1 MVKSNFKSALE
12 NKPNI
17 IFSSFARSGA
27 SAIDVILNSLL
38 TSIGYYVPPFGI
50 KASPSIC
57 TKVAG
62 ICDPFYH
69 FTHAPPQMFEPLLE
83 QPDYRFIYQY
93 RDPRDSVISWA
104 YNEISE
110 GNVKENV
117 NLDAVLKQIIVSRHH
132 LTEHVSR
139 AREWFSLG
147 DKVLSVSFEEMKE
160 SKAKAIT
167 NIIRFVGISHLID
180 VNAINSA
187 VSEYSDAKYAES
199 LYVKEARLYKLKL
212 VRGERGVSRAWVGG
226 LTPGNKLLL
235 KKIAGHYLIE
245 LGYEKD
251 LNW

>member
-1 MVKSNFKSALE
+1 MVKSKLESVLE

-62 ICDPFYH
+62 KRDPFYH

-110 GNVKENV
+110 GNVKGNAKG
-117 NLDAVLKQIIVSRHH
+117 NR
-132 LTEHVSR
+132 
-139 AREWFSLG
+139 
-147 DKVLSVSFEEMKE
+147 KE
-160 SKAKAIT
+160 IYRKYNGNTKGMQRGYKEYAKG
-167 NIIRFVGISHLID
+167 R
-180 VNAINSA
+180 
-187 VSEYSDAKYAES
+187 
-199 LYVKEARLYKLKL
+199 
-212 VRGERGVSRAWVGG
+212 
-226 LTPGNKLLL
+226 
-235 KKIAGHYLIE
+235 
-245 LGYEKD
+245 
-251 LNW
+251 